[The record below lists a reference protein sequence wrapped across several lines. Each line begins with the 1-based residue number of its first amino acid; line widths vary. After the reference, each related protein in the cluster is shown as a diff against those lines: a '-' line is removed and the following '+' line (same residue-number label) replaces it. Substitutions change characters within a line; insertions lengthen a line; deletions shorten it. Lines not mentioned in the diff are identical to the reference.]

1 MYAGDPNKLSMKSA
15 LKKVYALEDLGFN
28 SGIFSGAYVRIQQIA
43 AEKKQ
48 NAERD
53 ADLPSV
59 PGGSLGTFK
68 EGLQSLPIKVQNL
81 LGPKRA
87 RLNHKLV
94 EVSKTNDGLWQST
107 FEVNQNNRITKKV
120 IISKALILTSPAYA
134 TADIV
139 GGPNGVSPNASR
151 LKEVNY
157 PPVASVTIAYPNE
170 AFKEPLVGF
179 GHLIP
184 RKMKVRTLGT
194 IWSSSLFPGRAPPGY
209 TMLLNYIGGS
219 QDIGIASLTKEEIVE
234 QVHNDVKKIL
244 LKPDAPKPRVLGVRV
259 WPRAIPQYEK
269 GHAEI
274 INDLDKDKINN
285 PGLFLGGNYRTGVAF
300 GDCIQYGV
308 DVAKEVENYITK

>member
-1 MYAGDPNKLSMKSA
+1 MKSA

-28 SGIFSGAYVRIQQIA
+28 SGILSGALVRINQIQ

-81 LGPKRA
+81 LGSGKV

-94 EVSKTNDGLWQST
+94 EVKKTTDGLWQST
-107 FEVNQNNRITKKV
+107 FEVSKGDGNSRISKKT
-120 IISKALILTSPAYA
+120 ILSKALILTAPAYA
-134 TADIV
+134 IADIV
-139 GGPNGVSPNASR
+139 GGPKGVSPNASR

-157 PPVASVTIAYPNE
+157 PPVASVTLAYPND

-184 RKMKVRTLGT
+184 RKRKVRTIGT
-194 IWSSSLFPGRAPPGY
+194 IWSSSLFPGRAPEGY
-209 TMLLNYIGGS
+209 TMLLNYIGGA
-219 QDIGIASLTKEEIVE
+219 QDTAIASLTQEQIVD
-234 QVHNDVKKIL
+234 QVHNDIKKIL
-244 LKPDAPKPRVLGVRV
+244 LKPDAPLPKVLGCRV
-259 WPRAIPQYEK
+259 WPRAIPQYDK

-274 INDLDKDKINN
+274 LTSLDSDKMNN

-308 DVAKEVENYITK
+308 DVAKEVKEYLKK